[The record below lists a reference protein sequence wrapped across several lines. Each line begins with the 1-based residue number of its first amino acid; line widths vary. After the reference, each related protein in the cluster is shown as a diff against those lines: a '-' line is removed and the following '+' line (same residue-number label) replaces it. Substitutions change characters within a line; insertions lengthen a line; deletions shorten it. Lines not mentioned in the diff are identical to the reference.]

1 MKIFYYLIITAI
13 FLFSSCESNKT
24 KDVEG
29 SEYPFYDIHLK
40 INPQNQEISVT
51 GKLLINKSKDSL
63 NQLFFYLQ
71 KDMDINSFTINQ
83 KNIFERDTSK
93 SDNRFMP
100 QATKIHLKLGNHR
113 IKNETIEIYFSYN
126 GKLTDLPEYFANIIS
141 PEWTE
146 IGLYYPWFPYNPEYR
161 LFTYRLTIETDSS
174 YNVFSL
180 GKIKKKQDAW
190 VISNNTPTNDIVVCV
205 SKDVLS
211 YESQIGQ
218 SKLTIFHHNLNDTLL
233 SKMSG
238 DISNIVKQY
247 NDWFGENAQDISI
260 IESKRKKGGG
270 YARIGGVFLG
280 GFNPEMYYS
289 NNEGYHRYF
298 AHELGH
304 LWWYKAKTNSW
315 EDWLNESFAEYS
327 ALMIVREVFGKKAF
341 DTRLA
346 KKRENLKGSTPIW
359 EFDRNKTETEMDAEN
374 VNEVL
379 YNKGPVLLYELEKE
393 IGKERYI
400 ELCKILFEKNINTT
414 SEFLEA
420 LKLAEG
426 ENVSFWFKKML
437 KTR

>member
-1 MKIFYYLIITAI
+1 MKIFYYLIITSV
-13 FLFSSCESNKT
+13 FLFSSCESNKI
-24 KDVEG
+24 KDVKV

-71 KDMDINSFTINQ
+71 KDMDIDFFTINQ

-100 QATKIHLKLGNHR
+100 QATKIHLKPGNHMV
-113 IKNETIEIYFSYN
+113 NENIEIYFSYN
-126 GKLTDLPEYFANIIS
+126 GKLADLPEYFANIIS

-146 IGLYYPWFPYNPEYR
+146 IGLYYPWFPYNPELR
-161 LFTYRLTIETDSS
+161 PFTYRLTVETGPC
-174 YNVFSL
+174 YKVFSL
-180 GKIKKKQDAW
+180 GKIEKKQDAW
-190 VISNNTPTNDIVVCV
+190 VITNNMPTNDIVVCV
-205 SKDVLS
+205 SKDVMS

-218 SKLTIFHHNLNDTLL
+218 SKLTIFHHNFNDTLL

-280 GFNPEMYYS
+280 GFNPEVYYS

-327 ALMIVREVFGKKAF
+327 ALMIIREVFGEDAF
-341 DTRLA
+341 TKRLD
-346 KKRENLKGSTPIW
+346 KKRENLEDTTPIW
-359 EFDRNKTETEMDAEN
+359 EFDRNRIETEEESRNID
-374 VNEVL
+374 EVL

-393 IGKERYI
+393 ISKEHFI
-400 ELCKILFEKNINTT
+400 ELCKILFEKNIYTT
-414 SEFLEA
+414 SEFLET

-426 ENVSFWFKKML
+426 ENVSVWFKKML
-437 KTR
+437 KTK

>member
-1 MKIFYYLIITAI
+1 M
-13 FLFSSCESNKT
+13 FLFSSCESNKI
-24 KDVEG
+24 KDVKVR
-29 SEYPFYDIHLK
+29 EYPFYDIHLK

-63 NQLFFYLQ
+63 NQLSFYLH
-71 KDMDINSFTINQ
+71 KEMDIKSFTINQ
-83 KNIFERDTSK
+83 KSDFKRDTSK

-100 QATKIHLKLGNHR
+100 QASKLYLKKESPVAEGEN
-113 IKNETIEIYFSYN
+113 IEIDFSYS
-126 GKLTDLPEYFANIIS
+126 GKLTALPEYFANIIS

-146 IGLYYPWFPYNPEYR
+146 IGLYYPWFPYNPE
-161 LFTYRLTIETDSS
+161 LKPFTYRLAVETDPS
-174 YNVFSL
+174 YKVFSL
-180 GKIKKKQDAW
+180 GKIEKKQDTW
-190 VISNNTPTNDIVVCV
+190 VITNNTPTNDIVVCI
-205 SKDVLS
+205 SKDVMS
-211 YESQIGQ
+211 YESQIEQ
-218 SKLTIFHHNLNDTLL
+218 SKLTIFHHNFNDTLL

-289 NNEGYHRYF
+289 YNEGYHRYF

-327 ALMIVREVFGKKAF
+327 ALMIIRKVFGEDAF
-341 DTRLA
+341 TKRLD
-346 KKRENLKGSTPIW
+346 KKRENLKGTTPIW
-359 EFDRNKTETEMDAEN
+359 EFDRNKTETETDAKN

-400 ELCKILFEKNINTT
+400 ELCKILIEKNINTT
-414 SEFLEA
+414 SEFLET

-426 ENVSFWFKKML
+426 ENVYVWFKKML
-437 KTR
+437 KTK